1 MVFCMTYLIGL
12 SFALLTGLVVIF
24 GDVVIKHRRGPQRS
38 RHRRGCWSLGCL
50 IYAASAVLW
59 FWAMRHT
66 TLAQAGVAYSMFTL
80 LALALIGAVWFKE
93 TLAMR
98 ELGRDRLRARLD
110 GADGPVRVTG
120 VVVIGCPL
128 G

>member
-1 MVFCMTYLIGL
+1 MVFRMTYLIGL

-24 GDVVIKHRRGPQRS
+24 GDVMIKIAADRSGP
-38 RHRRGCWSLGCL
+38 GVVGLLSLGCL

-93 TLAMR
+93 ALAMR
-98 ELGRDRLRARLD
+98 EWAG
-110 GADGPVRVTG
+110 
-120 VVVIGCPL
+120 IGCAL
-128 G
+128 ASMVLMARFE

>member
-1 MVFCMTYLIGL
+1 MTYLVGL

-24 GDVVIKHRRGPQRS
+24 GDVVIKIAADRNGP
-38 RHRRGCWSLGCL
+38 GIVGLLGLGCL

-59 FWAMRHT
+59 FWTMRHA

-80 LALALIGAVWFKE
+80 LALAVIGAVWFKE

-98 ELGRDRLRARLD
+98 EWAG
-110 GADGPVRVTG
+110 
-120 VVVIGCPL
+120 IGCAL
-128 G
+128 ASMALMARFE